1 MKSFTVTIGG
11 QTRTI
16 PGPDDATQEQA
27 QAEAE
32 RQMQASQAADV
43 RRDFSG
49 PGHLL
54 ANAAQGAASLV
65 GGPAQL
71 LGAKAGPAYQ
81 TAEKQPTTLG
91 DKAAR
96 FAGAT
101 LPLAGVGAAA
111 AVPKAV
117 ATVAPTVENTGLRWI
132 AGRYG
137 QGAAEAMSKDINEG
151 IDWISSRFGPEAG
164 EEAAGKMASG
174 ARTARTLNALAPKA
188 KAAAG
193 PALNARAL
201 AIPAAAG
208 AVEGSGAPADSDAQR
223 GINTAV
229 GAVGGMV
236 PGMPAAA
243 GEAVDHLAGMG
254 LGGVLGHSVGGPL
267 GGLASIWG
275 ARLGNQMSH
284 YAPIGTYARAL
295 LSRFPPSVVG
305 RMLADAG
312 YPVSKIMGSEYD
324 YLGRTP
330 GGDQGQ

>member
-11 QTRTI
+11 ETRTI

-32 RQMQASQAADV
+32 RQMQGSQAADV
-43 RRDFSG
+43 QRDFSG

-54 ANAAQGAASLV
+54 ANAAQGAAELV

-71 LGAKAGPAYQ
+71 MGFKPGPAYQ
-81 TAEKQPTTLG
+81 AAEKSPQTPG

-101 LPLAGVGAAA
+101 LPLAGAAGAGAVGATAAADALGLSAPAAA
-111 AVPKAV
+111 AAGSAVPAV
-117 ATVAPTVENTGLRWI
+117 IG
-132 AGRYG
+132 
-137 QGAAEAMSKDINEG
+137 GAEG
-151 IDWISSRFGPEAG
+151 A
-164 EEAAGKMASG
+164 
-174 ARTARTLNALAPKA
+174 
-188 KAAAG
+188 
-193 PALNARAL
+193 
-201 AIPAAAG
+201 
-208 AVEGSGAPADSDAQR
+208 GAPADSRSQR
-223 GINTAV
+223 AINTGL
-229 GAVGGMV
+229 GAVGGMI
-236 PGMPAAA
+236 PGMPAKA
-243 GEAVDHLAGMG
+243 GEAVDHLIGTG
-254 LGGVLGHSVGGPL
+254 IGGVMGHSVGGPL
-267 GGLASIWG
+267 SGLASIWG

-312 YPVSKIMGSEYD
+312 YPVSKILGSEYD

>member
-1 MKSFTVTIGG
+1 MKQFTVTIAG

-43 RRDFSG
+43 KRDFSG

-54 ANAAQGAASLV
+54 ANAAQGAAELV

-71 LGAKAGPAYQ
+71 MGFKPGSAYQ
-81 TAEKQPTTLG
+81 TAEKQPTTTG

-96 FAGAT
+96 FAGAI
-101 LPLAGVGAAA
+101 LPLA
-111 AVPKAV
+111 P
-117 ATVAPTVENTGLRWI
+117 L
-132 AGRYG
+132 
-137 QGAAEAMSKDINEG
+137 S
-151 IDWISSRFGPEAG
+151 
-164 EEAAGKMASG
+164 AAGLGSVGDA
-174 ARTARTLNALAPKA
+174 TAD
-188 KAAAG
+188 
-193 PALNARAL
+193 ALNSSGKLPLYLGSAGAIRATAGAL
-201 AIPAAAG
+201 PAAIGG
-208 AVEGSGAPADSDAQR
+208 AEGAGAPADSPTQR
-223 GINTAV
+223 AINTGV
-229 GAVGGMV
+229 GAVGGMI
-236 PGMPAAA
+236 PGLPPKA
-243 GEAVDHLAGMG
+243 GEAMDHLIGTGVGGIMG
-254 LGGVLGHSVGGPL
+254 HGVGGPL
-267 GGLASIWG
+267 SGLASIWG

-312 YPVSKIMGSEYD
+312 YPVSKILGQEYD

-330 GGDQGQ
+330 GGDQGN